1 VIGWQTGGSSMTD
14 TSVTPGT
21 PRAAVNTGA
30 GLWVSSLIVATRTVR
45 KFARTP
51 QLIVY
56 TTIQSALFLLMFRFA
71 FGGAIG
77 TGGAESYVNFLVPGF
92 IASSILWTGMGAAT
106 GVAEDVEH
114 GFVDRLRSLPI
125 PRAAVLI
132 GRSLADAALLVW
144 ALAVAA
150 ILGFAVGF
158 RVTGTVSGALAA
170 FGLCVLFGFAF
181 EWVFIVIGL
190 VGGTARAAQSM
201 GLMITPL
208 VFLSSAYVPVK
219 TMPSGIRQFSETQ
232 PLTPMVNAVRSLAT
246 GARGQA
252 LLEHS
257 TSYYTGLSLAWT
269 AAIFVAFGLLA
280 VLRFA
285 RR

>member
-1 VIGWQTGGSSMTD
+1 MTD
-14 TSVTPGT
+14 AYVIAPSPAV
-21 PRAAVNTGA
+21 PRARVNTGA
-30 GLWVSSLIVATRTVR
+30 SLWVSSLVVAGRMVR

-51 QLIVY
+51 QLIVF
-56 TTIQSALFLLMFRFA
+56 TTVQSALFLLMFRFA

-77 TGGAESYVNFLVPGF
+77 TGGSLSYVNFLVPGF
-92 IASSILWTGMGAAT
+92 IASSILWSGMGAAT

-150 ILGFAVGF
+150 VLGFAVGF
-158 RVTGTVSGALAA
+158 RVTGSIGDALAA
-170 FGLCVLFGFAF
+170 FGLCLVFGFAF

-190 VGGTARAAQSM
+190 VSGTARAAQSM
-201 GLMITPL
+201 GLLVTPL

-219 TMPSGIRQFSETQ
+219 SMPAGVRQFSEIQ
-232 PLTPMVNAVRSLAT
+232 PLTPMVNAVRGLAT
-246 GARGQA
+246 GAHGQA
-252 LLEHS
+252 LLDHG
-257 TSYYTGLSLAWT
+257 TSYYVGLSLAWA
-269 AAIFVAFGLLA
+269 AAIFVVFGLLA
-280 VLRFA
+280 VLRFG

>member
-1 VIGWQTGGSSMTD
+1 MTGTLALAPSR
-14 TSVTPGT
+14 
-21 PRAAVNTGA
+21 RAAVNTGA
-30 GLWVSSLIVATRTVR
+30 GLWVSSLVVAGRMVR

-51 QLIVY
+51 QLIVF

-77 TGGAESYVNFLVPGF
+77 TGGSLSYVNFLVPGF
-92 IASSILWTGMGAAT
+92 VTTTVLWAGMGAAT

-132 GRSLADAALLVW
+132 GRSLADLALMAW
-144 ALAVAA
+144 ALAIAA
-150 ILGFAVGF
+150 IFGFIVGF
-158 RVTGTVSGALAA
+158 RLTGSVSGALAA

-181 EWVFIVIGL
+181 EWVFIMIGL
-190 VGGTARAAQSM
+190 VGGTAQAAQSM

-208 VFLSSAYVPVK
+208 VFLSSAYVPV
-219 TMPSGIRQFSETQ
+219 TSMPAGVRQFGEIQ
-232 PLTPMVNAVRSLAT
+232 PLTPMVNAVRGLAV
-246 GARGQA
+246 GPGGQA
-252 LLEHS
+252 LPGHG
-257 TSYYTGLSLAWT
+257 TGYYVGLSLLWA
-269 AAIFVAFGLLA
+269 AAIFVVFGLLA
-280 VLRFA
+280 VARFA

>member
-1 VIGWQTGGSSMTD
+1 M
-14 TSVTPGT
+14 

-30 GLWVSSLIVATRTVR
+30 RLWVSSLLVAGRTVR
-45 KFARTP
+45 KFVRTP
-51 QLIVY
+51 QLIAF

-77 TGGAESYVNFLVPGF
+77 TGGSLSYVNFLVPGF
-92 IASSILWTGMGAAT
+92 ITTTVLWSGMGAAT
-106 GVAEDVEH
+106 GVADDVQH

-132 GRSLADAALLVW
+132 GRSLADTALIVWGLAIAAVF
-144 ALAVAA
+144 
-150 ILGFAVGF
+150 GFAVGF
-158 RVTGTVSGALAA
+158 RLHGSIYGALAA
-170 FGLCVLFGFAF
+170 FGLCVVFGFAF
-181 EWVFIVIGL
+181 EWIFIVMGL
-190 VGGTARAAQSM
+190 VGGTAQAAQQM

-219 TMPSGIRQFSETQ
+219 SMPAGIRQFSEFQ
-232 PLTPMVNAVRSLAT
+232 PVSPMVNAVRGLTT
-246 GARGQA
+246 GTHGQA

-257 TSYYTGLSLAWT
+257 TTYYVGLSLIWA
-269 AAIFVAFGLLA
+269 AAIFVVFGLLA

>member
-1 VIGWQTGGSSMTD
+1 MTD
-14 TSVTPGT
+14 IPFTAPSPAV

-30 GLWVSSLIVATRTVR
+30 RLWVSSLLVAGRTLR

-51 QLIVY
+51 QLIAF

-77 TGGAESYVNFLVPGF
+77 TGGSLSYVNFLVPGF
-92 IASSILWTGMGAAT
+92 ITTTVLWSGMGAAT

-132 GRSLADAALLVW
+132 GRSLADTALIVWGLAIAAVF
-144 ALAVAA
+144 
-150 ILGFAVGF
+150 GFAVGF
-158 RVTGTVSGALAA
+158 RLHGSVSGALAA
-170 FGLCVLFGFAF
+170 FGLCVVFGFAF
-181 EWVFIVIGL
+181 EWIFIVMGL
-190 VGGTARAAQSM
+190 VGGTAQAAQQMS
-201 GLMITPL
+201 LMITPL

-219 TMPSGIRQFSETQ
+219 SMPAGVRQFSEFQ
-232 PLTPMVNAVRSLAT
+232 PVSPMVDAVRGLAT

-257 TSYYTGLSLAWT
+257 TSYYVGRSLLWA
-269 AAIFVAFGLLA
+269 AAIFVVFGLLA

>member
-1 VIGWQTGGSSMTD
+1 MTD
-14 TSVTPGT
+14 ISFTAPSPAV

-30 GLWVSSLIVATRTVR
+30 RLWVSSLLVAGRTVR

-51 QLIVY
+51 QLVAF

-77 TGGAESYVNFLVPGF
+77 TGGSLSYVTFLVPGF
-92 IASSILWTGMGAAT
+92 ITTTVLWSGMGAAT

-132 GRSLADAALLVW
+132 GRSLADTALIVWGLVIAAVF
-144 ALAVAA
+144 
-150 ILGFAVGF
+150 GFAVGF
-158 RVTGTVSGALAA
+158 RVHGSVSGALAA
-170 FGLCVLFGFAF
+170 FGLCVVFGFAF
-181 EWVFIVIGL
+181 EWIFIAIGL
-190 VGGTARAAQSM
+190 VSGTAQAAQQM

-219 TMPSGIRQFSETQ
+219 SMPAGFRQFSEFQ
-232 PLTPMVNAVRSLAT
+232 PVSPMVNAVRGLVT
-246 GARGQA
+246 GTHGQV

-257 TSYYTGLSLAWT
+257 TSYYVGLSLIWA
-269 AAIFVAFGLLA
+269 AAIFVVFGLLA